1 MLTSG
6 NIYTKIVVD
15 NLVTKRI

>member
-6 NIYTKIVVD
+6 NINSKIAFE
-15 NLVTKRI
+15 L